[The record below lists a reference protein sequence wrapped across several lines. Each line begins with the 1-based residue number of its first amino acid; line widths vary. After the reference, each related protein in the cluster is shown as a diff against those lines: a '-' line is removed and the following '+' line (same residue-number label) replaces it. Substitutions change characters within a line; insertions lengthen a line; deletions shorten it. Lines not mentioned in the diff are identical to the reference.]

1 MLLIIPFLISFLLV
15 TISSYMLA
23 SVFEPKK
30 YGIGFVYT
38 LIIAYAQVVFTFEVL
53 SLFSKIN
60 VAAVVISNIIIFFTI
75 LTYWDKKGRPLYCPQ
90 IKKTFTRI
98 IKALRRDKF
107 LMALAIGF
115 VFLICL
121 IICIDLIMPVN
132 SYDAL
137 CYHLNRAAFWVS
149 QGNLNHFDISD
160 DRNLVMPINSEIMYS
175 WVILFLKND
184 WALGIFS
191 FLGYIA
197 SLVSLYGILSFF
209 KFSERK
215 KLWSVFILSSFASLI
230 AEASSIETD
239 VIIGGLIICSIL
251 LYLNAIKE
259 KKLSLIFFASL
270 AYALAI
276 GTKTPSLIAFPGF
289 FLLISYY
296 TFKDMKKEG
305 LKPLSAFLIF
315 LFFNFLIFGSYNY
328 ILNWLDFG
336 NPMSSESSIVIHKF
350 WGGPKAFIA
359 NYIRYIFMLFDFSG
373 FRYSEYIGG
382 YILEA
387 KSALLQFLNIPESLG
402 VTMSDKNIINNSLLD
417 VKMGAGILGFL
428 LFLPCTIISI
438 FLGIISRG
446 KKKIENIMPF
456 GIMFFVN
463 LAFLSGM
470 LGFMVFSIRF
480 VSFFII
486 LSSPVL
492 VYSYFKK
499 NPIIKTLILFFALSY
514 MFVISTHLAARSVK
528 EIVRIYKQQ
537 PNIVEARELIRCSL
551 YRGFDGKM
559 SFCHLKNKI
568 LEMPQGTKVGI
579 FSNYTDRV
587 YPVKMLFTQGYKIDT
602 LLIEKIEKYSLEEYD
617 YLIFTN
623 PTQTSSLVRMPERA
637 FSDYTL
643 EGKNFK
649 FFNKP
654 TSRCIYLGPQ
664 GFPVWH
670 GDKQPITYTV
680 CRVYDEYLNK
690 IGFEFAGAVNYQS
703 ALKENQNVMYFYKN
717 LKKLN

>member
-1 MLLIIPFLISFLLV
+1 MLLVIPFLISFLLV
-15 TISSYMLA
+15 AVSSYLLA

-30 YGIGFVYT
+30 YGIGFLYT

-60 VAAVVISNIIIFFTI
+60 VAAVVIANIIIFFAI
-75 LTYWDKKGRPLYCPQ
+75 LTFWDKKGRPLYCPQ
-90 IKKTFTRI
+90 IKKTLARI
-98 IKALRRDKF
+98 IKALKRDKF
-107 LMALAIGF
+107 LMTLAIGF
-115 VFLICL
+115 LFLIGL
-121 IICIDLIMPVN
+121 ITCIDLIMPVN

-149 QGNLNHFDISD
+149 QGNLNHFDIAD

-175 WVILFLKND
+175 WVLLFLKND

-197 SLVSLYGILSFF
+197 SLFSLYNILSFF

-215 KLWSVFILSSFASLI
+215 KLWSIFILSSFASLI

-239 VIIGGLIICSIL
+239 VIIGGLIISAIL
-251 LYLNAIKE
+251 LYLNAIKD
-259 KKLSLIFFASL
+259 KKTSLIFFASL

-276 GTKTPSLIAFPGF
+276 GTKTPSIIAFPGF
-289 FLLISYY
+289 FMLISYY
-296 TFKDMKKEG
+296 SFKNLGKEAF
-305 LKPLSAFLIF
+305 KPLSAFLIF

-328 ILNWLDFG
+328 FLNWIDFG
-336 NPMSSESSIVIHKF
+336 NPMSTESSIVIHKF

-373 FRYSEYIGG
+373 FRYSEYFGAH
-382 YILEA
+382 ILHA
-387 KSALLQFLNIPESLG
+387 KSALLHLLHIPENLG

-428 LFLPCTIISI
+428 LFLPCTIVAI
-438 FLGIISRG
+438 FLALLNRT
-446 KKKIENIMPF
+446 KKKIQNIMPF
-456 GIMFFVN
+456 GIMFFIN
-463 LAFLSGM
+463 IAFLSGM
-470 LGFMVFSIRF
+470 LGYMVFSIRF

-499 NPIIKTLILFFALSY
+499 NPLVKTFILFFALSY
-514 MFVISTHLAARSVK
+514 MFIISTHLAARSVK
-528 EIVRIYKQQ
+528 EITRIYKKQ

-568 LEMPQGTKVGI
+568 LEMPAGTKIGI

-587 YPVKMLFTQGYKIDT
+587 YPVKMLFTMGYEIDT
-602 LLIEKIEKYSLEEYD
+602 LLIEKIEIYNLDKYD

-637 FSDYTL
+637 FTDYTI

-664 GFPVWH
+664 GFPVWK
-670 GDKQPITYTV
+670 GDKKPITYSV
-680 CRVYDEYLNK
+680 CRVYDEYLKK

-703 ALKENQNVMYFYKN
+703 VLKENQNVMYFYKN
-717 LKKLN
+717 YKKLN